1 MIRHLLRAAA
11 LVCLLAGCAGSSA
24 PNKGSEPS
32 EDRRSEAAPRPN
44 ADEKTRDEERRRRI
58 KEHEQREQAARKRAD
73 DFLYRLGLTG
83 MAKAGAV
90 RSRFLALTPDDQAKA
105 LRTAGALQVHGRS
118 ALLKEDPPR
127 KEAVF
132 LRAHPELFPEP

>member
-1 MIRHLLRAAA
+1 MSPQFLTAAA
-11 LVCLLAGCAGSSA
+11 LACLFTGCSGSSG

-32 EDRRSEAAPRPN
+32 KDRRSDATPRPK
-44 ADEKTRDEERRRRI
+44 DEKTREEERRRQRI

-90 RSRFLALTPDDQAKA
+90 RARFLALTPDDQARA
-105 LRTAGALQVHGRS
+105 LRTAGAIQVHGRS